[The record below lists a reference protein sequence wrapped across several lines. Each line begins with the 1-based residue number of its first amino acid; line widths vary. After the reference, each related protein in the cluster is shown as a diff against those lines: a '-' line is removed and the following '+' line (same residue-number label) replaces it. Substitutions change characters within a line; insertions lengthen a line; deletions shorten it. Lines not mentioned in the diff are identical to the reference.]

1 VRDESI
7 PGHVDGGFNTGHE
20 VLTLQ
25 LLHQLEGLRRH
36 ARVVITLRAS
46 TVTVFTVSVVH
57 GQHTVLFP
65 DVVEGNGILDGF
77 ARKLAEGIPPVEH
90 QYSFKPEE

>member
-1 VRDESI
+1 
-7 PGHVDGGFNTGHE
+7 
-20 VLTLQ
+20 
-25 LLHQLEGLRRH
+25 
-36 ARVVITLRAS
+36 
-46 TVTVFTVSVVH
+46 
-57 GQHTVLFP
+57 VLFP